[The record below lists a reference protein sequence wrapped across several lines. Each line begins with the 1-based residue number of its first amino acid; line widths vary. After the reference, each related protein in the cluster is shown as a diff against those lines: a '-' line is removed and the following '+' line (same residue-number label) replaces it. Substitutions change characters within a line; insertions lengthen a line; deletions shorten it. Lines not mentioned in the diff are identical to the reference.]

1 MGDFKLADG
10 EYRFAEL
17 VWESEPVN
25 STELARLAA
34 EKLGWKKSTSYTVLR
49 KLCQRGILQNDNATV
64 TALVKQEE
72 IRRQESEE
80 LLKKS
85 FRNSLPVFLNSF
97 LQGKTLTRQEVDE
110 LQRLIDEARERS
122 RQREEAV
129 G

>member
-122 RQREEAV
+122 R
-129 G
+129 